1 VAGVRG
7 ACLSI
12 SLSLAFVVAH
22 DWRHEQHEHEGIF
35 VLCQVSAFELGLGFD
50 LTYVMTS

>member
-1 VAGVRG
+1 MLIDQLIIRV
-7 ACLSI
+7 
-12 SLSLAFVVAH
+12 VVAH

-35 VLCQVSAFELGLGFD
+35 VPSICFLELGLGFD